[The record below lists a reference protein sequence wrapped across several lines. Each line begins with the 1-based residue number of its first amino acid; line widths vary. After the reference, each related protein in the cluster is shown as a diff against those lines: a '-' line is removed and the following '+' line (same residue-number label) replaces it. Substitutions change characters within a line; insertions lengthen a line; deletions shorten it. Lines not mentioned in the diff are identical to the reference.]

1 MRVAMSEAMCQAV
14 VASILDYVAAWN
26 EPNVAT
32 RLQILE
38 RCWAEDAS
46 CVDPSVELRG
56 RTALCEHI
64 SKMQAGRPGARVE
77 MMSGVD
83 LHHNVVRFLWRLVHA
98 DGGFSDTSIDFGV
111 ADARG
116 KLTKIVGFFG
126 EAPRR

>member
-1 MRVAMSEAMCQAV
+1 MSGAMCQTV
-14 VASILDYVAAWN
+14 VASVLDYVAAWN

-38 RCWAEDAS
+38 RCWAEDGGY
-46 CVDPSVELRG
+46 VDPNVKLRG

-64 SKMQAGRPGARVE
+64 SEMQAGRPGARIE

-98 DGGFSDTSIDFGV
+98 DGGFGDTSIDFGEV
-111 ADARG
+111 DARG

-126 EAPRR
+126 QAPRR